1 MSALVPSKV
10 FLTRGQG
17 RHKEKLVSFELAL
30 REAGIAPF
38 NLVRV
43 SSIYPPR
50 CRTISKDAGLRLLEP
65 GQILFVVLSE
75 NATDEPQG
83 PISASIG
90 MAVPDDPSRYGYLAE
105 HSDSGKSEKETGRHT
120 EYLAAE
126 MLATKLGEKL
136 RTAGRGETHQS
147 VQDLER
153 PVASGPGALPRRRR
167 ERRACGRR
175 PWPPPFS
182 SSSPNL
188 GYLGYLSSGSALS
201 ILT

>member
-1 MSALVPSKV
+1 MSALLPSKI
-10 FLTRGQG
+10 FLTKGRG

-50 CRTISKDAGLRLLEP
+50 CRFIPKAAGLRLLEP

-75 NATDEPQG
+75 NASDEPRG
-83 PISASIG
+83 LISASIG

-136 RTAGRGETHQS
+136 RQPNGGKAAKAFKISNGLSLRTRSVTQTARGEAGLWTTALAAA
-147 VQDLER
+147 VLILE
-153 PVASGPGALPRRRR
+153 P
-167 ERRACGRR
+167 
-175 PWPPPFS
+175 
-182 SSSPNL
+182 
-188 GYLGYLSSGSALS
+188 
-201 ILT
+201 

>member
-1 MSALVPSKV
+1 MSALVPSKI

-50 CRTISKDAGLRLLEP
+50 CRFVSKETGLKLLEP

-75 NATDEPQG
+75 NATGEPRG
-83 PISASIG
+83 LISASIG

-136 RTAGRGETHQS
+136 RVPDVGKPAKAFKISNGLSLRTRSVTQTAKGEAGLWTTALAAA
-147 VQDLER
+147 VLILE
-153 PVASGPGALPRRRR
+153 P
-167 ERRACGRR
+167 
-175 PWPPPFS
+175 
-182 SSSPNL
+182 
-188 GYLGYLSSGSALS
+188 
-201 ILT
+201 

>member
-1 MSALVPSKV
+1 MGALLPTKV
-10 FLTRGQG
+10 FLVRGQG
-17 RHKEKLVSFELAL
+17 RHKEKLVSFEKAL

-50 CRTISKDAGLRLLEP
+50 CRTITKAAGLKLLKP

-75 NATDEPQG
+75 NATDDPREV
-83 PISASIG
+83 ITASIG

-105 HSDSGKSEKETGRHT
+105 HSDLGRSAKETSLHT

-136 RTAGRGETHQS
+136 KEPPSGKPAASFRVSNGLSLKTRSVTQCAKGEAGMWTTT
-147 VQDLER
+147 
-153 PVASGPGALPRRRR
+153 VAAAVLI
-167 ERRACGRR
+167 C
-175 PWPPPFS
+175 
-182 SSSPNL
+182 
-188 GYLGYLSSGSALS
+188 
-201 ILT
+201 

>member
-10 FLTRGQG
+10 FLTRGRG

-43 SSIYPPR
+43 SSIFPPGAR
-50 CRTISKDAGLRLLEP
+50 FVSREAGLRLLEP

-75 NATDEPQG
+75 NATDVPRELVT
-83 PISASIG
+83 ASIG

-105 HSDSGKSEKETGRHT
+105 HSDNGKSARETGLHT

-136 RTAGRGETHQS
+136 KEPPRGKLPKAFHVSNGLSLATRSVTQGARGTAGLWTTAIAAAVLIGE
-147 VQDLER
+147 
-153 PVASGPGALPRRRR
+153 
-167 ERRACGRR
+167 
-175 PWPPPFS
+175 
-182 SSSPNL
+182 
-188 GYLGYLSSGSALS
+188 
-201 ILT
+201 

>member
-1 MSALVPSKV
+1 MSALVPSKI

-17 RHKEKLVSFELAL
+17 RHTEKLVSFELAL

-50 CRTISKDAGLRLLEP
+50 CRFVSKETGLKLLEP

-75 NATDEPQG
+75 NATDEPRG
-83 PISASIG
+83 LISASIG

-136 RTAGRGETHQS
+136 RVPDVGKPAKAFKISNGLSLRTRSVTQTARGEAGLWTTALAAA
-147 VQDLER
+147 VLILE
-153 PVASGPGALPRRRR
+153 P
-167 ERRACGRR
+167 
-175 PWPPPFS
+175 
-182 SSSPNL
+182 
-188 GYLGYLSSGSALS
+188 
-201 ILT
+201 